1 MRGMSGR
8 VVHFEVPFDDPE
20 RARTFYGE
28 TFGWSFVEGP
38 SKHHLSVQPG
48 PVGDDGRP
56 EERGAINGGLLRRE
70 SPSDRPMLT
79 IEVDDLDAAME
90 RLESFGGQVV
100 MPPQQVV
107 GFGRTAY
114 FKDTEGN
121 LMGLWEP
128 LA

>member
-1 MRGMSGR
+1 
-8 VVHFEVPFDDPE
+8 
-20 RARTFYGE
+20 
-28 TFGWSFVEGP
+28 
-38 SKHHLSVQPG
+38 
-48 PVGDDGRP
+48 
-56 EERGAINGGLLRRE
+56 
-70 SPSDRPMLT
+70 MLT
-79 IEVDDLDAAME
+79 IEVADLDAAME

-128 LA
+128 LGSTD

>member
-1 MRGMSGR
+1 MSGR

-28 TFGWSFVEGP
+28 VFGWSFVEGP
-38 SKHHLSVQPG
+38 SKHHISVQPG
-48 PVGDDGRP
+48 PVGEDGRP
-56 EERGAINGGLLRRE
+56 QERGAINGGLLRRE

-79 IEVDDLDAAME
+79 LEVDDLDAAMQ
-90 RLESFGGQVV
+90 RLEQHGGQVV

-128 LA
+128 LAPTD